1 MLLEDIPWA
10 PTTSNRIQHYRIMSP
25 RRVVVWKVGGGEVY
39 HIDVYDDGWN
49 VFPKPSFNDLPPL
62 EAQAILFALLGES
75 DESTMGERV
84 LQE

>member
-1 MLLEDIPWA
+1 
-10 PTTSNRIQHYRIMSP
+10 MSP